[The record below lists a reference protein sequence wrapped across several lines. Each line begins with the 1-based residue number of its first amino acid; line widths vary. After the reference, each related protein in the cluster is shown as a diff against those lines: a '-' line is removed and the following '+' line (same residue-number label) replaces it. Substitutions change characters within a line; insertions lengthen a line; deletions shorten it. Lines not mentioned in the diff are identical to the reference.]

1 MGRKPR
7 CAGGQCDQL
16 ALRQIQVEGC
26 GEAMRGSECCGR
38 GFEFDPGSL
47 QRMGPEFC
55 LQIELSKKKKK
66 KKRKKE
72 KKKGKQPET

>member
-16 ALRQIQVEGC
+16 ALRQLQVEGC
-26 GEAMRGSECCGR
+26 GEAMRGSECRGR
-38 GFEFDPGSL
+38 GFVFDPGSL

-55 LQIELSKKKKK
+55 LQIELSKKKE
-66 KKRKKE
+66 RK
-72 KKKGKQPET
+72 TT

>member
-1 MGRKPR
+1 MW
-7 CAGGQCDQL
+7 
-16 ALRQIQVEGC
+16 EGC
-26 GEAMRGSECCGR
+26 GEAMRGSECHGR

-66 KKRKKE
+66 KKNNLKPNNE
-72 KKKGKQPET
+72 FSVMKGTLSSVTEGS